1 MKSHWLLAGAVLSV
15 NALPG
20 CTKAPPAGAGLA
32 PPNHSYH
39 APHGGTI
46 VRLGRE
52 EYHLEFVRDPIS
64 SRLTAYVLDT
74 ESKQAIQIRA
84 SSFELIASVDGE
96 KRPLTFVAAPDHAQ
110 SEAVGDCSRFESQAN
125 WLRTASAF
133 EAELVSLKISN
144 TTFLRQRFSFP
155 QGNEAR

>member
-1 MKSHWLLAGAVLSV
+1 MAGAVLSV
-15 NALPG
+15 GALPG

-32 PPNHSYH
+32 APNHSYN

-52 EYHLEFVRDPIS
+52 EYHLEFVRDPMT
-64 SRLTAYVLDT
+64 SRLTAYVLDA
-74 ESKQAIQIRA
+74 ESTQATRTRA
-84 SSFELIASVDGE
+84 SSFELVATVDGE
-96 KRPLTFVAAPDHAQ
+96 KRPLTFVAAPDSAQ
-110 SEAVGDCSRFESQAN
+110 GEAVGDSSRFESQAD
-125 WLRTASAF
+125 WLRTSSTF

-144 TTFLRQRFSFP
+144 TTFLRLRFSFP